1 MIPVILKGD
10 TAKQITLT
18 LKEGYDYSN
27 CVLQVCFRGV
37 VKTFTDLTAGG
48 TVALLYTAEETSTF
62 PLGTGKV
69 ALSLRNSAGEV
80 RHLPWAK
87 IKVTDCPDDVYDAV
101 VVIDP
106 GTLNVDDLTTRDTL
120 ASVKSRMNAVLAFL
134 RGLKVL
140 ALLALPFGA
149 LADVAPL
156 TAQLDDIPGD
166 TPLMTNV
173 VPYVDAKVA
182 AIPGPDYS
190 TGNAQL
196 VQTIR
201 STAPAP
207 GNYSAV
213 SNAAMNARSMTDLG
227 VRGAPQGEGSWFTVN
242 GQILAWNAEARLW
255 GDENQVI
262 DHYGEHYFFFGEGEA
277 DVYLDEN
284 FSCSINFGTNTYVII
299 GYTNTLAQVSQIPD
313 VPSASDATPL
323 MDGTASVG
331 TTNAWAR
338 GDHVHPSDT
347 SKLDGE
353 ATYPAWISGGHP
365 YYAGDVVSHGGLL
378 YLCTY
383 ETSIDVSPDLFSTN
397 WRRTTIDALKQ
408 SALPYPTNAI
418 PYAAITGAPPLPSV
432 FYDAAG
438 GAASVSG
445 ATLNYQAASNSVG
458 SVALLAGT
466 NVLHITAPSAIAN
479 RVRDFG
485 LTVSTEDAATITL
498 DSSVSWR
505 FDSASTN
512 LSAGSWNRVYCTESP
527 SGVFSLQLWTPD
539 SAQEATP

>member
-18 LKEGYDYSN
+18 LKDGYDYSN

-173 VPYVDAKVA
+173 VPYVEAKIAEASADLTPATNYTDAALGAFA
-182 AIPGPDYS
+182 ATGTVERARGYGSPTRWTDATGCVWEVGQVIGPWSFSGD
-190 TGNAQL
+190 
-196 VQTIR
+196 
-201 STAPAP
+201 
-207 GNYSAV
+207 
-213 SNAAMNARSMTDLG
+213 SMPLG
-227 VRGAPQGEGSWFTVN
+227 VTYSVMICGESPTFTYLLLKNDSLFATTTGEDDVPMSIRFVGTDYDAPEPMAFDIVASRSYQSETNLVARIAYTNDLSGGVGEVTVTN
-242 GQILAWNAEARLW
+242 IAEAVVREKSLGGIW
-255 GDENQVI
+255 D
-262 DHYGEHYFFFGEGEA
+262 GEVWWTPVMLPNGC
-277 DVYLDEN
+277 L
-284 FSCSINFGTNTYVII
+284 TYQ
-299 GYTNTLAQVSQIPD
+299 A
-313 VPSASDATPL
+313 
-323 MDGTASVG
+323 
-331 TTNAWAR
+331 TTN
-338 GDHVHPSDT
+338 VNM
-347 SKLDGE
+347 E
-353 ATYPAWISGGHP
+353 A
-365 YYAGDVVSHGGLL
+365 
-378 YLCTY
+378 
-383 ETSIDVSPDLFSTN
+383 N
-397 WRRTTIDALKQ
+397 Q
-408 SALPYPTNAI
+408 
-418 PYAAITGAPPLPSV
+418 
-432 FYDAAG
+432 
-438 GAASVSG
+438 
-445 ATLNYQAASNSVG
+445 
-458 SVALLAGT
+458 
-466 NVLHITAPSAIAN
+466 
-479 RVRDFG
+479 
-485 LTVSTEDAATITL
+485 
-498 DSSVSWR
+498 
-505 FDSASTN
+505 
-512 LSAGSWNRVYCTESP
+512 
-527 SGVFSLQLWTPD
+527 
-539 SAQEATP
+539 